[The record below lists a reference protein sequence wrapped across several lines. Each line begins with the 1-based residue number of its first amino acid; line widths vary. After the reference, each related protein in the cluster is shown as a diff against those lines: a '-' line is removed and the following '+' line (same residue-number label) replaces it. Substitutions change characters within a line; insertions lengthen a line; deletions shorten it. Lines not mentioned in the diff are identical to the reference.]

1 MRNSLAPREKMKTI
15 ILAVGVL
22 VLFSGCVYVNEC
34 GATTSYYSGCKEY
47 YDSMGIYH
55 KECPKNN
62 IYNKC
67 KQKNNSLLKD
77 CIGCN

>member
-1 MRNSLAPREKMKTI
+1 MLRLM
-15 ILAVGVL
+15 ILFFVL
-22 VLFSGCVYVNEC
+22 IFSTGCVYFNEC
-34 GATTSYYSGCKEY
+34 GVTTSYYDECKEY

-62 IYNKC
+62 IYNRC
-67 KQKNNSLLKD
+67 KQKEAGSLLRD

>member
-1 MRNSLAPREKMKTI
+1 
-15 ILAVGVL
+15 VL
-22 VLFSGCVYVNEC
+22 IFGSGCVYVNEC

-67 KQKNNSLLKD
+67 KQKNSSLKD